1 MKNNSFA
8 HGQELPLGLSMA
20 LAQVPA
26 AYAYFAK
33 LDPLQRQQIIDSAHC
48 IRSKEEMRG
57 LVNSLSNGQITDT
70 SKALYAVME
79 KISKKAFAD
88 SFAPLYC
95 LVILCSIFCM
105 YSGEMYD

>member
-26 AYAYFAK
+26 AYAYFAV
-33 LDPLQRQQIIDSAHC
+33 DPLQRQQIIDSAHC

-57 LVNSLSNGQITDT
+57 FVNSLSNGQITDT
-70 SKALYAVME
+70 S
-79 KISKKAFAD
+79 
-88 SFAPLYC
+88 
-95 LVILCSIFCM
+95 IF
-105 YSGEMYD
+105 

>member
-48 IRSKEEMRG
+48 IRSKEEMRDFVKEVLWQEGGKFVG
-57 LVNSLSNGQITDT
+57 LDHAIPLGDNGIT
-70 SKALYAVME
+70 L
-79 KISKKAFAD
+79 KKAKG
-88 SFAPLYC
+88 L
-95 LVILCSIFCM
+95 
-105 YSGEMYD
+105 

>member
-48 IRSKEEMRG
+48 IRSKEEMRD
-57 LVNSLSNGQITDT
+57 LVNRKRRCRPGNCPMTV
-70 SKALYAVME
+70 A
-79 KISKKAFAD
+79 IS
-88 SFAPLYC
+88 S
-95 LVILCSIFCM
+95 
-105 YSGEMYD
+105 

>member
-33 LDPLQRQQIIDSAHC
+33 MDPLQRQQIIDSAHC
-48 IRSKEEMRG
+48 IRSKEEMRD

-70 SKALYAVME
+70 S
-79 KISKKAFAD
+79 
-88 SFAPLYC
+88 
-95 LVILCSIFCM
+95 IF
-105 YSGEMYD
+105 

>member
-33 LDPLQRQQIIDSAHC
+33 LDPLQRQQIIELGTLYSLQ
-48 IRSKEEMRG
+48 RG
-57 LVNSLSNGQITDT
+57 N
-70 SKALYAVME
+70 A
-79 KISKKAFAD
+79 
-88 SFAPLYC
+88 
-95 LVILCSIFCM
+95 
-105 YSGEMYD
+105 

>member
-33 LDPLQRQQIIDSAHC
+33 AGSAPKTADNRLGTLYSLQ
-48 IRSKEEMRG
+48 EEMRG

-70 SKALYAVME
+70 S
-79 KISKKAFAD
+79 
-88 SFAPLYC
+88 
-95 LVILCSIFCM
+95 IF
-105 YSGEMYD
+105 

>member
-57 LVNSLSNGQITDT
+57 AGHESHHRPLFSGRGCHCRSGCRHPLSAKM
-70 SKALYAVME
+70 S
-79 KISKKAFAD
+79 S
-88 SFAPLYC
+88 
-95 LVILCSIFCM
+95 
-105 YSGEMYD
+105 

>member
-48 IRSKEEMRG
+48 IRSKRKC
-57 LVNSLSNGQITDT
+57 VISSTACQTVRSLIQVFSEQ
-70 SKALYAVME
+70 KLM
-79 KISKKAFAD
+79 
-88 SFAPLYC
+88 
-95 LVILCSIFCM
+95 
-105 YSGEMYD
+105 

>member
-33 LDPLQRQQIIDSAHC
+33 LDPLQRQQIIDSLQ
-48 IRSKEEMRG
+48 RG
-57 LVNSLSNGQITDT
+57 N
-70 SKALYAVME
+70 A
-79 KISKKAFAD
+79 
-88 SFAPLYC
+88 
-95 LVILCSIFCM
+95 
-105 YSGEMYD
+105 

>member
-26 AYAYFAK
+26 AYFAK

-70 SKALYAVME
+70 S
-79 KISKKAFAD
+79 
-88 SFAPLYC
+88 
-95 LVILCSIFCM
+95 IF
-105 YSGEMYD
+105 

>member
-48 IRSKEEMRG
+48 I
-57 LVNSLSNGQITDT
+57 LSLIH
-70 SKALYAVME
+70 
-79 KISKKAFAD
+79 I
-88 SFAPLYC
+88 
-95 LVILCSIFCM
+95 
-105 YSGEMYD
+105 